1 MFGEN
6 FLVINRKLISLVLVC
21 LLIAS
26 FPAQAF
32 ATALGHTFS
41 EDTTNRITTSSTY
54 ADVSASAVISNTNL
68 TAGKK
73 YLLVFTAQ
81 MYGANVNSNFAA
93 KAIHGSTDFEG
104 SENNI
109 EPNGASA
116 GNRYT
121 YFWYTIWTAV
131 SGEDVKLQFKSV
143 DNITILGIDQ
153 ITMVAIKLSDDL
165 TQGTDYDFN
174 ENLIDT
180 TLAATYGTAN
190 SATLTMT
197 PNGTDDILVF
207 ATAQLDPTS
216 ITVPQKTRI
225 NASGGVTD
233 TSLQIFQ
240 EGEDGTQDK
249 YVQTLAKVYT
259 PTASSTTFK
268 TESESS
274 SATGTRLYNSVF
286 WLNLNKLR
294 NHAFQFTASGI
305 NLDTTNVFATSTN
318 VATVSMTPDITGDVW
333 VLGSM
338 IYAPTVAG
346 EGIKYRIQVDNTDE
360 PNTQTSDNYNNQLL
374 VWDAT
379 DLLHA
384 TIQSIENLSNI
395 SHTLDLDATKGNT
408 ARPVEDRL
416 AMMVTMELPVTST
429 KLYLRGSTTPNSPT
443 NGEKSTALPVGTFTG
458 NSGDGFENLSLSTT
472 KGSSQT
478 SKTISSLIQLT
489 HQDMYPARFSSQSL
503 AAQTFSAGTWTLALA
518 TSESDANA
526 ESQTVGSIY
535 VYRPTTASVVGYI
548 YDSDTALGVEYS
560 TTEDGQVVTVSG
572 SSVTSQDGDILVFE
586 YWIHATQL
594 ISLGYTNTLYFDG
607 TTDVVDSTSSD
618 AASYIQAP
626 ISITFST
633 NCSGCNLT
641 IQQNQGWIFALAGVW
656 NFINQWFIPQEQQAE
671 AQVQEPISF
680 KFKVVPKF
688 TSTRSET
695 QIRNFFNNQIIP
707 KLETAVNN
715 RLSSEFT
722 NPQVTISLNLSK
734 TGTSYEVYPKII
746 ISGVTQTQIDS
757 LLQKYDLAVDDMTTT
772 MLTDINNSGIN
783 NVKFHIHKSFGS
795 INT

>member
-1 MFGEN
+1 M
-6 FLVINRKLISLVLVC
+6 VINRKLISLVLVC

-32 ATALGHTFS
+32 ATELGHKFAEQTTRQTRS
-41 EDTTNRITTSSTY
+41 DTAY
-54 ADVSASAVISNTNL
+54 ADITGAVISNTNL
-68 TAGKK
+68 TSGKK
-73 YLLVFTAQ
+73 YLIVVTAQ
-81 MYGANVNSNFAA
+81 VDSNTLTGEVRTQL
-93 KAIHGSTDFEG
+93 IHGSTVFEG
-104 SENNI
+104 SERRS
-109 EPNGASA
+109 EHAATATG
-116 GNRYT
+116 YT
-121 YFWYTIWTAV
+121 YFWYTVWTAV
-131 SGEDVKLQFKSV
+131 ASEDVKLQFASSFTGTV
-143 DNITILGIDQ
+143 TIGIDQ
-153 ITMVAIKLSDDL
+153 ISMVAIKLSDDL
-165 TQGTDYDFN
+165 TENTDWAFN
-174 ENLIDT
+174 ENTINT
-180 TLAATYGTAN
+180 TLAASYGTGN

-197 PNGTDDILVF
+197 PSGTDNILVL

-216 ITVPQKTRI
+216 VAVPQKTRI
-225 NASGGVTD
+225 NASGGVTS
-233 TSLQIFQ
+233 TGIEWMQ
-240 EGEDGTQDK
+240 EAEDAVEDIMVETIVG
-249 YVQTLAKVYT
+249 VFT
-259 PTASSTTFK
+259 PTASSTTF
-268 TESESS
+268 TTQSESS

-286 WLNLNKLR
+286 WLNLNKMAVNAYQR
-294 NHAFQFTASGI
+294 TGAEIS
-305 NLDTTNVFATSTN
+305 LDTTNAFATSTN
-318 VATVSMTPDITGDVW
+318 VATVSMTPNITGDVW
-333 VLGSM
+333 ALGFFVYDTNS
-338 IYAPTVAG
+338 AEAL
-346 EGIKYRIQVDNTDE
+346 KARIQVDNTDQ
-360 PNTQTSDNYNNQLL
+360 PDTQTSDDYVQLVSQDNADEL
-374 VWDAT
+374 PLA
-379 DLLHA
+379 
-384 TIQSIENLSNI
+384 IQSIENLDNT
-395 SHTLDLDATKGNT
+395 SHTLDVDATKSTT

-535 VYRPTTASVVGYI
+535 VYRPTTATVVGYI
-548 YDSDTALGVEYS
+548 YDSDTALGIEYS